1 MVVNKPAAVP
11 DVNTVLAKAAKPE
24 TVAVVT
30 TIGEETA
37 RQSGKVFMQ
46 TVADDNGASWMRKS
60 FYDDEAGLH
69 EFEFALRVWRHDQLR
84 GNQLI
89 LLRQHNFSYSRTGC
103 NAVQFRCKLG
113 AAPLLLY
120 AAFLPPIC

>member
-1 MVVNKPAAVP
+1 MVINKPAAVP

-24 TVAVVT
+24 TVAIVK

-60 FYDDEAGLH
+60 FTDYNCMNL
-69 EFEFALRVWRHDQLR
+69 
-84 GNQLI
+84 N
-89 LLRQHNFSYSRTGC
+89 LLCVCGGMTNC
-103 NAVQFRCKLG
+103 G
-113 AAPLLLY
+113 ATS
-120 AAFLPPIC
+120 

>member
-1 MVVNKPAAVP
+1 MVINKPAAVP

-60 FYDDEAGLH
+60 FTDEYAGSREL
-69 EFEFALRVWRHDQLR
+69 EFGLQVWRHDQLR
-84 GNQLI
+84 GNQLV
-89 LLRQHNFSYSRTGC
+89 LQPVQCEAQRGC
-103 NAVQFRCKLG
+103 PCMLS
-113 AAPLLLY
+113 
-120 AAFLPPIC
+120 

>member
-1 MVVNKPAAVP
+1 MVTTKPAAVP

-24 TVAVVT
+24 TVAIVK

-60 FYDDEAGLH
+60 FYDDKAGLH

-89 LLRQHNFSYSRTGC
+89 LQP
-103 NAVQFRCKLG
+103 VRCE
-113 AAPLLLY
+113 ARVDCPF
-120 AAFLPPIC
+120 AF

>member
-1 MVVNKPAAVP
+1 MVINKPAAVP

-46 TVADDNGASWMRKS
+46 TVADDNLASWMRKS
-60 FYDDEAGLH
+60 FADENAGSH

-89 LLRQHNFSYSRTGC
+89 LQP
-103 NAVQFRCKLG
+103 VRCE
-113 AAPLLLY
+113 ARVDCPF
-120 AAFLPPIC
+120 AF

>member
-1 MVVNKPAAVP
+1 MNKPAAVP

-46 TVADDNGASWMRKS
+46 TVADDNGALWMRKS
-60 FYDDEAGLH
+60 FTDEHAGLC
-69 EFEFALRVWRHDQLR
+69 EFEVGRRVWI
-84 GNQLI
+84 G
-89 LLRQHNFSYSRTGC
+89 
-103 NAVQFRCKLG
+103 
-113 AAPLLLY
+113 PLVPTCLV
-120 AAFLPPIC
+120 